1 MLTLAIYLAGVL
13 AAAEAFPQIWP
24 SAVDWPSA
32 RVAAP
37 EIPKQEYQSQCPN
50 GQCRPEAK
58 RLQPR
63 RLLQWK
69 SKTK

>member
-13 AAAEAFPQIWP
+13 AASEAFPQIWP

-37 EIPKQEYQSQCPN
+37 AIPRQESQSQCAN

-58 RLQPR
+58 RFQSR
-63 RLLQWK
+63 RRFQWK